1 MKFGPVGR
9 FLGTSKNF
17 GPLWEVDRI
26 FLLRPP
32 CVAYLAHKFPG
43 KWEMPSCSVFG
54 VGEVLHVSG
63 YFNLSELPLVG
74 RGPVFPPFFLLFIQC
89 ANVPMSGHTPCPTA
103 TPSPG
108 VHDLTPFLLLPREP
122 LHAP

>member
-26 FLLRPP
+26 FLLRLHALPIW
-32 CVAYLAHKFPG
+32 HTNSQENG
-43 KWEMPSCSVFG
+43 KCLHVLFSVSARC
-54 VGEVLHVSG
+54 LHVSG
-63 YFNLSELPLVG
+63 DFNLSELPLVG